1 MATDK
6 QAILEEVTSTLAEM
20 FSLEKAT
27 LKPET
32 RLVEDLGL
40 DSIDAIDMAVR
51 LEKRVGF
58 EFKGPDLRSLR
69 TVQDIVELL
78 HNHQN
83 AVEGGAQQTGTP
95 MSDVHQ
101 GVGANATR
109 AD

>member
-40 DSIDAIDMAVR
+40 DSIDAIDMFVELHEVTGRRIDVKVAK
-51 LEKRVGF
+51 EI
-58 EFKGPDLRSLR
+58 R
-69 TVQDIVELL
+69 TVEDIVKLVDAELSS
-78 HNHQN
+78 
-83 AVEGGAQQTGTP
+83 A
-95 MSDVHQ
+95 
-101 GVGANATR
+101 GVSSSS
-109 AD
+109 

>member
-1 MATDK
+1 MSTSK
-6 QAILEEVTSTLAEM
+6 EAIHAEVTATLAEM
-20 FSLEKAT
+20 FALDKAK
-27 LKPET
+27 LAPET

-78 HNHQN
+78 WNHQHS
-83 AVEGGAQQTGTP
+83 AVE
-95 MSDVHQ
+95 S
-101 GVGANATR
+101 GANSAR
-109 AD
+109 PG

>member
-1 MATDK
+1 MPSK
-6 QAILEEVTSTLAEM
+6 EELFHEVASTLSEM
-20 FSLEKAT
+20 FAF
-27 LKPET
+27 PQANIRPAT

-78 HNHQN
+78 WSHRFSL
-83 AVEGGAQQTGTP
+83 AGGAP
-95 MSDVHQ
+95 D
-101 GVGANATR
+101 GAAAR
-109 AD
+109 RE